1 MENSRKR
8 IKIRIIKNEK
18 DLKKNTAKP
27 TYINYNYSGK
37 GLIVIHEKEEQLTL
51 NKPIYVVNTVL
62 ELSKLAL
69 YAFHYD
75 FMKNE
80 VNIFTLSYTDTDS
93 FICESIGENVYELM
107 YKHKELFDLSNQP
120 KDSKYF
126 CNDNKKVPGEMKD
139 EYAGISIYEYIGIK
153 PKMYSIRNVYNYE
166 NSVYKGHSF
175 DIRYDQFKDT
185 HSNKKVIKRNMRG
198 IKSKK
203 HEIYTYEN
211 NKTSLSCYDDKIYIL
226 DDGINTLPYG
236 HTDIPK

>member
-1 MENSRKR
+1 M
-8 IKIRIIKNEK
+8 
-18 DLKKNTAKP
+18 KKK
-27 TYINYNYSGK
+27 
-37 GLIVIHEKEEQLTL
+37 EQLTL
-51 NKPIYVVNTVL
+51 NKPIYVINTVL

-80 VNIFTLSYTDTDS
+80 VNIFTLLYTDTDS
-93 FICESIGENVYELM
+93 FICEIIGENFYELM

-126 CNDNKKVPGEMKD
+126 CNDNKKVPGKMKD
-139 EYAGISIYEYIGIK
+139 EHAGIPIYEYIGIK

-185 HSNKKVIKRNMRG
+185 HSNKKVIKHNMRG
-198 IKSKK
+198 IKSNK
-203 HEIYTYEN
+203 HEIYTYES